1 MAVQPEIIGVKPV
14 GIITVPAMTLPTE
27 DGEPL
32 ETSWHRSEINLLIE
46 MIRGHWRG
54 RHDFYAGGNMFI
66 YYSLA
71 QARNR
76 DYRGPDFFVARGVD
90 GSFSREAWVVWE
102 EGGKYPDVI
111 VELLS
116 PSTAREDVTTKK
128 ELYEQIFRT
137 PEYFCYDPNTRDLK
151 GWRLLGMGYKEI
163 APSERGWLWSQQ
175 LGVWLGLWDGR
186 YLEEPSTWLR
196 FFDVTGDVVPTYGEL
211 AHQQAEQESQARR
224 QAEAQAEQES
234 QARRQAEAQAEQ
246 ESQARRQAE
255 ARAEQEHQRAKQ
267 EHEQAEQERQRAE
280 RAEAELAQ
288 LRERLQ
294 KQGVV
299 LEEDSRRSPN

>member
-1 MAVQPEIIGVKPV
+1 MAAPTEAMGLKLSGV
-14 GIITVPAMTLPTE
+14 ITVPAMTLPTE

-46 MIRGHWRG
+46 MIRVHWRG

-66 YYSLA
+66 YYSLD

-76 DYRGPDFFVARGVD
+76 DYRGPDFFVVRGVN

-102 EGGKYPDVI
+102 ENGKYPDVI
-111 VELLS
+111 IELLS
-116 PSTAREDVTTKK
+116 RSTAREDLTTKK
-128 ELYEQIFRT
+128 ELYERTFRT
-137 PEYFCYDPNTRDLK
+137 AEYFCYDPDTHLLR
-151 GWRLLGMGYKEI
+151 GWRLAPMRYSEI
-163 APSERGWLWSQQ
+163 EASPQGWLFCEQVG
-175 LGVWLGLWDGR
+175 LWLGLWEGR

-196 FFDVTGDVVPTYGEL
+196 FYDATGNVVPTYGEL

-234 QARRQAEAQAEQ
+234 QARRQAEVQAEQ

-255 ARAEQEHQRAKQ
+255 ARAEQ
-267 EHEQAEQERQRAE
+267 
-280 RAEAELAQ
+280 AEAELAQ
-288 LRERLQ
+288 LRESLQ
-294 KQGVV
+294 KQGVA
-299 LEEDSRRSPN
+299 LAEDSRRSPN

>member
-1 MAVQPEIIGVKPV
+1 MAAQTETVVTKPS

-46 MIRGHWRG
+46 MIRVHWRG
-54 RHDFYAGGNMFI
+54 RRDFYAGGNMFI

-116 PSTAREDVTTKK
+116 PSTAREDLTTKK
-128 ELYEQIFRT
+128 GSDAKIVKPMR
-137 PEYFCYDPNTRDLK
+137 
-151 GWRLLGMGYKEI
+151 MGEE
-163 APSERGWLWSQQ
+163 ANERMMVST
-175 LGVWLGLWDGR
+175 GVG
-186 YLEEPSTWLR
+186 P
-196 FFDVTGDVVPTYGEL
+196 
-211 AHQQAEQESQARR
+211 
-224 QAEAQAEQES
+224 
-234 QARRQAEAQAEQ
+234 
-246 ESQARRQAE
+246 
-255 ARAEQEHQRAKQ
+255 
-267 EHEQAEQERQRAE
+267 
-280 RAEAELAQ
+280 
-288 LRERLQ
+288 
-294 KQGVV
+294 
-299 LEEDSRRSPN
+299 SRRFADSPCRSLAD

>member
-1 MAVQPEIIGVKPV
+1 MAAQTEAIVTKPS
-14 GIITVPAMTLPTE
+14 GIITVPAMALPTE

-46 MIRGHWRG
+46 MIRVHWRG

-116 PSTAREDVTTKK
+116 PSTARGDVTTKK

-137 PEYFCYDPNTRDLK
+137 AEYFCYDPGTRDLK

-163 APSERGWLWSQQ
+163 APSGRGWLWSQQ

-196 FFDVTGDVVPTYGEL
+196 FFDATGNVVPTYGEL
-211 AHQQAEQESQARR
+211 AHQQADQERKQTEQER
-224 QAEAQAEQES
+224 Q
-234 QARRQAEAQAEQ
+234 R
-246 ESQARRQAE
+246 
-255 ARAEQEHQRAKQ
+255 
-267 EHEQAEQERQRAE
+267 AEQERQRAE

-299 LEEDSRRSPN
+299 LKEDNRR